1 MIEDLRDLLEDL
13 VKDKQFIKD
22 MKYKLR
28 HAKRDSE
35 ARGEILGEYLYELES
50 EIVEQLVKE
59 GMFTINDNL
68 VMTYEYNEHSDEYTF
83 YNQNYEIISTITGKI
98 SNHDELEEEDPEGDK
113 LYLELGKIFGDP
125 IKEAN

>member
-35 ARGEILGEYLYELES
+35 TRGEILGEYLYELES

-68 VMTYEYNEHSDEYTF
+68 VMTYEYNEHNDEYTF
-83 YNQNYEIISTITGKI
+83 YNLNYEVISTITGKI
-98 SNHDELEEEDPEGDK
+98 SNHDKLEEEDPEGDK
-113 LYLELGKIFGDP
+113 LYLELGKIFGDS
-125 IKEAN
+125 IQEAN

>member
-1 MIEDLRDLLEDL
+1 MIEDLRGLLEDL

-22 MKYKLR
+22 MNYKLR

-35 ARGEILGEYLYELES
+35 ARGEVLGEYLYELES

-83 YNQNYEIISTITGKI
+83 YNQNYESISTVTGKI
-98 SNHDELEEEDPEGDK
+98 NNHDQLEEEDPEGDK
-113 LYLELGKIFGDP
+113 LYLELGKIFGDS
-125 IKEAN
+125 IQEAI